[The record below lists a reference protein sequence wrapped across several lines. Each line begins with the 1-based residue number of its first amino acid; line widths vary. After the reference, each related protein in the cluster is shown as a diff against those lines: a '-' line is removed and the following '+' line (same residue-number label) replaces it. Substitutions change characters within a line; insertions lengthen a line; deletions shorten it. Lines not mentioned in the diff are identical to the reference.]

1 VSFLEPNLDAAL
13 TDLTRRP
20 QVLVALDFDG
30 VLAPIVPEP
39 DAARTL
45 PRSAPVLH
53 ALAALDGVHVAL
65 VSGRTL
71 DDLRHLADPPPSASL
86 VGSHGAQVADEH
98 GHDVG
103 AATTLD
109 EGSRNLVARTSTALH
124 EISARYPGTFVE
136 DKPVGAALHT
146 RQIAVREDAVA
157 AAQSAVQG
165 PGSWPGVRMTLGKEV
180 VDLSVVDVDKG
191 VALLQLREAIGLPPG
206 SGGVVYIGDD
216 VTDEDAFAVLDDAA
230 GDVTVK
236 VGEGKTGAR
245 HRIDDPDAVADVL
258 LRILDLLGTRPA
270 TRTVMR

>member
-1 VSFLEPNLDAAL
+1 M
-13 TDLTRRP
+13 
-20 QVLVALDFDG
+20 
-30 VLAPIVPEP
+30 
-39 DAARTL
+39 
-45 PRSAPVLH
+45 
-53 ALAALDGVHVAL
+53 
-65 VSGRTL
+65 
-71 DDLRHLADPPPSASL
+71 
-86 VGSHGAQVADEH
+86 
-98 GHDVG
+98 
-103 AATTLD
+103 
-109 EGSRNLVARTSTALH
+109 
-124 EISARYPGTFVE
+124 
-136 DKPVGAALHT
+136 
-146 RQIAVREDAVA
+146 A